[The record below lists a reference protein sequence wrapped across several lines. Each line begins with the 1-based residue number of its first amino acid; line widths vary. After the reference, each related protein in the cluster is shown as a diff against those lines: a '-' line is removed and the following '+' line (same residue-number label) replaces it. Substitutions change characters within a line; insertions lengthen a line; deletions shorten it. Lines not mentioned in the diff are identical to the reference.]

1 MFMVL
6 MSETQK
12 STNEI
17 EKLSCYTD
25 KILQLIAQW
34 NNSFLKDTT
43 DFINFIEKQ
52 SFPKIVIPV
61 LMDIMSLF

>member
-12 STNEI
+12 STN

-25 KILQLIAQW
+25 KILQLIAQ
-34 NNSFLKDTT
+34 
-43 DFINFIEKQ
+43 
-52 SFPKIVIPV
+52 
-61 LMDIMSLF
+61 

>member
-17 EKLSCYTD
+17 ERLYCYTD
-25 KILQLIAQW
+25 KILQLIAQ
-34 NNSFLKDTT
+34 
-43 DFINFIEKQ
+43 
-52 SFPKIVIPV
+52 
-61 LMDIMSLF
+61 